1 MSHLP
6 TTSTRTAPAPSAH
19 APSDANASDASSVRS
34 GSLSSVCTP
43 RHLALVPES
52 CPLTRESAV
61 AWLDTLSVLIDGCEH
76 TGVAQLSVFVCGN
89 DFAEAEPLLREIRAW
104 LCGNAA
110 ALARKGIVCGV
121 IGEPDLATRE
131 ALRFAERA
139 ARENSVTETLRINLA
154 IGYDGRSEL
163 AAAARKLAL
172 TPAAHSAGDVKQ
184 HLSTAA
190 LPDVDL
196 LVRTGGETRLSHF
209 LLWQTAYAEL
219 LFVPTPWQNFTRE
232 PLAQALNDFAQRRR
246 TFGGLKKK

>member
-6 TTSTRTAPAPSAH
+6 TTSTHTAPAPVHAQSSAV
-19 APSDANASDASSVRS
+19 PSERS
-34 GSLSSVCTP
+34 GSLPSVCTP
-43 RHLALVPES
+43 RHLALVPEG
-52 CPLTRESAV
+52 CPLTREAAM
-61 AWLDTLSVLIDGCEH
+61 AWLDTLDTLIDGCEH
-76 TGVAQLSVFVCGN
+76 TGVAQLSVFVCGP
-89 DFAEAEPLLREIRAW
+89 DFTGAETLLREIRAW

-110 ALARKGIVCGV
+110 ALARRGIVSGI

-131 ALRFAERA
+131 ALRFADRA
-139 ARENSVTETLRINLA
+139 ARENSSTETLRVNLA

-163 AAAARKLAL
+163 AAAARSLA
-172 TPAAHSAGDVKQ
+172 TKPAAARSADDVKA
-184 HLSTAA
+184 HLPTAA

-196 LVRTGGETRLSHF
+196 LIRTGGETRLSQF

-219 LFVPTPWQNFTRE
+219 LFVPTPWSEFTRE